1 MKTTRLLPALAMAL
15 AMVPSA
21 VAVERDFKALTGAIE
36 SHFNVKREEIPMMGL
51 VKFIAHTASAGNLNG
66 LELAN
71 FEGLEY
77 SENNARDFSN
87 IVSRILDDNW
97 RPMIRVQSRRS
108 GEFTSI
114 WVRAEKGQWRMMIA
128 NLERDEANVIELKV
142 NADELLKWVHDPE
155 HAGEHASRIAESQDR
170 NSDDDR

>member
-1 MKTTRLLPALAMAL
+1 MKIKRLLPALTLAL
-15 AMVPSA
+15 VMVPSA
-21 VAVERDFKALTGAIE
+21 GAVERDFKALAGAIE

-77 SENNARDFSN
+77 SEHNARDFAN

-97 RPMIRVQSRRS
+97 RPMVRVQSRRS
-108 GEFTSI
+108 GEYTSI
-114 WVRAEKGQWRMMIA
+114 WVRAEKNQWRMMIA
-128 NLERDEANVIELKV
+128 NLEHNEANVIELKV
-142 NADELLKWVHDPE
+142 DAEELLKWVRDPE
-155 HAGEHASRIAESQDR
+155 HAGDHASRVADGHSDR
-170 NSDDDR
+170 NNDDR

>member
-1 MKTTRLLPALAMAL
+1 MKITRLLPVAGLALLL
-15 AMVPSA
+15 APCA
-21 VAVERDFKALTGAIE
+21 GAVERDFKALTGAIE

-77 SENNARDFSN
+77 SENNAREFAN

-108 GEFTSI
+108 GEYTSV
-114 WVRAEKGQWRMMIA
+114 WVRGDKGQWRMMIA
-128 NLERDEANVIELKV
+128 NLERNEANVIELKV
-142 NADELLKWVHDPE
+142 NADDLLKWVRDPE
-155 HAGEHASRIAESQDR
+155 HAGDHASRIADR
-170 NSDDDR
+170 ADRDNDDR